1 MTLGSRSEREV
12 EAGQPASSGGRGGH
26 SAAETGDCLKTDRND
41 YRKLSSD
48 LHTEPMSEHAHPLI
62 TKKIKIKLMSG
73 YFQVALF
80 TIMKS
85 LKNY

>member
-1 MTLGSRSEREV
+1 MRGRWRRDS
-12 EAGQPASSGGRGGH
+12 QPAGGRGGDGH
-26 SAAETGDCLKTDRND
+26 TAAEAGDCLKTDRND

-73 YFQVALF
+73 YFQVILF